1 MQDRFVFKNP
11 LTNTEFTGGQ
21 LQFIRER
28 FALKR
33 MDVPYYNLA
42 RAMMTDCREI
52 KDRLLDAYTRLY
64 YPYKGW
70 IQSFCGQSRDWYRDV
85 FNILGMNSPILQLQC
100 TYLYYVIVE
109 MDDEAEAAL
118 EAAHPQL
125 HTATGMPVELHGL
138 VLAMPKPPQEDAFRA
153 RINTPARLAVAAA
166 QSQMIFDFFSLR
178 YPSAGNPNVFNFFQ
192 AFFENVSFSVQLTY
206 TMIEILFGDFV
217 SVAHLE
223 QMTCTICNYS
233 EMAGMPA

>member
-1 MQDRFVFKNP
+1 
-11 LTNTEFTGGQ
+11 
-21 LQFIRER
+21 
-28 FALKR
+28 
-33 MDVPYYNLA
+33 
-42 RAMMTDCREI
+42 
-52 KDRLLDAYTRLY
+52 
-64 YPYKGW
+64 
-70 IQSFCGQSRDWYRDV
+70 
-85 FNILGMNSPILQLQC
+85 
-100 TYLYYVIVE
+100 

-125 HTATGMPVELHGL
+125 HTATGAPVELHGL

-166 QSQMIFDFFSLR
+166 QSQMIFDFFSLH
-178 YPSAGNPNVFNFFQ
+178 YPGWLGVTDFFQ